1 VSINSEMLTFA
12 VTVDGKP
19 IFPESFSDSDWQS
32 LKESYRVGDFITPC
46 CRTPAIPKTS
56 INFVRF
62 FSHYSDGCASS
73 PESLWHLSSKDH
85 IARELASMGISA
97 VLERPAGGAAAKLKS
112 DVYFEANQRRIAVEV
127 QHSYQH
133 LSDYIKRQEKY
144 SALGIDNYWLLYKPR
159 YMTVVKSIARHRLRK
174 EFGGKAP
181 PDGRIPSCL
190 PDLPIAFF
198 EPEAD
203 GGVVV
208 GAGGLRIA
216 IAGWLRS
223 LINRSFVCKDGAWRI
238 D

>member
-1 VSINSEMLTFA
+1 VSMNSEMLTFA

-112 DVYFEANQRRIAVEV
+112 NVYFEANQRRIAVEV

-144 SALGIDNYWLLYKPR
+144 SAVNRRSTL
-159 YMTVVKSIARHRLRK
+159 TLR
-174 EFGGKAP
+174 
-181 PDGRIPSCL
+181 RR
-190 PDLPIAFF
+190 PI
-198 EPEAD
+198 
-203 GGVVV
+203 
-208 GAGGLRIA
+208 LIS
-216 IAGWLRS
+216 WLRS
-223 LINRSFVCKDGAWRI
+223 KPLVVLRIFEEFPGPVCPPI
-238 D
+238 